1 MVENA
6 SENRFQWNLQA
17 QVEVGAGARLCFI
30 HPRIDRPCRPPQ
42 SAIPT
47 GTQGVSG
54 TAERGNKRTRRK
66 KATDPNMTVQSGSET
81 AGAASA
87 AAPSSHASAAP
98 QQQRDDDMDGELAEA
113 SEVFSSLFST
123 KKPKDGWAGLS
134 SGLKSVAKGTVAGAA
149 SLIAQPIAGAQEG
162 GVKGFFGGL
171 ATGVASAVALPVT
184 GICVGAYQV
193 SRGVANSV
201 EAVNASKAGMQWD
214 QARRE
219 WVFYHLDE
227 DVKETE
233 RLEAEL
239 AAEKKAAGGG
249 GEAAASSS
257 LSEKKVKDRE
267 FYDLLGVSTSASA
280 GDIKKAYYKE
290 ARKCHPDKN
299 PDDPEAAEK
308 FQKLGQAYQ
317 VLSNES
323 SRANYDK
330 NGKPDSGSSEMAGE
344 IDPLVFFNVMFG
356 SHLVEPY
363 VGELWIATTA
373 DTMMR
378 DAMEQQAQMP
388 DGMTEEEAARVM
400 AGRASGEEMTL
411 KQRRREVK
419 IALFLRDRV
428 GRYVSARLD
437 GERDAFR
444 SSIRQEAA
452 KIADSSF
459 GATFLVAIGFALEV
473 EAEEFLGFQNTAL
486 GVGGHAARWKKTRR
500 GRAEQPQA
508 NGGGDQRGHDGE
520 EGDEGGRGG
529 AEGDGGEEGEGRRR
543 RCGRR
548 GEGDKPKTTDEGADG
563 GAAADEETARLA
575 QQKIEE
581 TIPALLELA
590 WAINIRDISRTL
602 KNSCKKLFVDADV
615 AMSDRLLRA
624 EAVLV
629 IGSEF
634 HAIGKARGGG
644 DGGGDADDIRARA
657 EVAVMT
663 TMAKAQG
670 QEVSEEDTEEM
681 IRQAKVMK
689 VEQQQQGEGKVPGA
703 E

>member
-1 MVENA
+1 M
-6 SENRFQWNLQA
+6 
-17 QVEVGAGARLCFI
+17 
-30 HPRIDRPCRPPQ
+30 
-42 SAIPT
+42 T
-47 GTQGVSG
+47 G
-54 TAERGNKRTRRK
+54 
-66 KATDPNMTVQSGSET
+66 
-81 AGAASA
+81 
-87 AAPSSHASAAP
+87 
-98 QQQRDDDMDGELAEA
+98 L
-113 SEVFSSLFST
+113 
-123 KKPKDGWAGLS
+123 
-134 SGLKSVAKGTVAGAA
+134 
-149 SLIAQPIAGAQEG
+149 
-162 GVKGFFGGL
+162 
-171 ATGVASAVALPVT
+171 
-184 GICVGAYQV
+184 CVGAYQV

-214 QARRE
+214 QSKRE

-233 RLEAEL
+233 RLEVEL

-249 GEAAASSS
+249 GGDASSS
-257 LSEKKVKDRE
+257 GLNEKKVKDRE
-267 FYDLLGVSTSASA
+267 FYDLLGVSTAASA

-299 PDDPEAAEK
+299 PDDPEAAVK
-308 FQKLGQAYQ
+308 FQRLGQAYQ
-317 VLSNES
+317 ILSNEQ
-323 SRANYDK
+323 SRAAYDK
-330 NGKPDSGSSEMAGE
+330 NGKPDSSSPEMAGE

-378 DAMEQQAQMP
+378 DAMEQQANMSEE
-388 DGMTEEEAARVM
+388 MTEEEAARM
-400 AGRASGEEMTL
+400 LAGRASGEEMTL

-428 GRYVSARLD
+428 GQYVSARDD

-444 SSIRQEAA
+444 ASVQADAA

-486 GVGGHAARWKKTRR
+486 GVGGHAARWKRTRR
-500 GRAEQPQA
+500 GAQNNLKLMGAGINAATTGRKAMKEVEAAQRAMEERKAGTPA
-508 NGGGDQRGHDGE
+508 GGG
-520 EGDEGGRGG
+520 EGGETSAR
-529 AEGDGGEEGEGRRR
+529 GDGGA
-543 RCGRR
+543 
-548 GEGDKPKTTDEGADG
+548 AD

-575 QQKIEE
+575 QKKIEE

-602 KNSCKKLFVDADV
+602 KHSCKKLFVDADV
-615 AMSDRLLRA
+615 PMSDRTLRA
-624 EAVLV
+624 EAVLA

-644 DGGGDADDIRARA
+644 DGGEGDADDIRARA

-670 QEVSEEDTEEM
+670 QEVSSDDTEEM
-681 IRQAKVMK
+681 IRQARVMK
-689 VEQQQQGEGKVPGA
+689 VEQQQQQQQQGGGEKISGA
-703 E
+703 AE

>member
-1 MVENA
+1 
-6 SENRFQWNLQA
+6 
-17 QVEVGAGARLCFI
+17 
-30 HPRIDRPCRPPQ
+30 
-42 SAIPT
+42 
-47 GTQGVSG
+47 
-54 TAERGNKRTRRK
+54 
-66 KATDPNMTVQSGSET
+66 MTVQSGSET

-400 AGRASGEEMTL
+400 AGRATGEEMTL

-500 GRAEQPQA
+500 GAQNNLKLMGAGINAATTGRKAMREVEAAQKAMEERRARDAE
-508 NGGGDQRGHDGE
+508 DGAAA
-520 EGDEGGRGG
+520 G
-529 AEGDGGEEGEGRRR
+529 
-543 RCGRR
+543 

>member
-1 MVENA
+1 MTVEN
-6 SENRFQWNLQA
+6 S
-17 QVEVGAGARLCFI
+17 
-30 HPRIDRPCRPPQ
+30 
-42 SAIPT
+42 
-47 GTQGVSG
+47 
-54 TAERGNKRTRRK
+54 
-66 KATDPNMTVQSGSET
+66 
-81 AGAASA
+81 
-87 AAPSSHASAAP
+87 
-98 QQQRDDDMDGELAEA
+98 
-113 SEVFSSLFST
+113 
-123 KKPKDGWAGLS
+123 
-134 SGLKSVAKGTVAGAA
+134 
-149 SLIAQPIAGAQEG
+149 
-162 GVKGFFGGL
+162 
-171 ATGVASAVALPVT
+171 VASAVALPVT

-214 QARRE
+214 QAKRE

-227 DVKETE
+227 DVRETE

-239 AAEKKAAGGG
+239 AAEKKAAGGADS
-249 GEAAASSS
+249 AAVSS

-267 FYDLLGVSTSASA
+267 FYDLLGVSTSASS

-317 VLSNES
+317 VLSNET

-330 NGKPDSGSSEMAGE
+330 NGKPDSSSSEMAGE

-388 DGMTEEEAARVM
+388 DGMTEEEAARVL

-419 IALFLRDRV
+419 IALSLRDRV
-428 GRYVSARLD
+428 GRYVSARTD
-437 GERDAFR
+437 GERDEFR
-444 SSIRQEAA
+444 GSIQQEAA

-500 GRAEQPQA
+500 GAQNNLKLMGAGINAATTGRKAMKEVEAAQKAMEERRARD
-508 NGGGDQRGHDGE
+508 GGDGTPAG
-520 EGDEGGRGG
+520 GEGGKAQG
-529 AEGDGGEEGEGRRR
+529 
-543 RCGRR
+543 
-548 GEGDKPKTTDEGADG
+548 DEGADG
-563 GAAADEETARLA
+563 AGADEETARLA
-575 QQKIEE
+575 QEKIQE

-615 AMSDRLLRA
+615 PMSDRLLRA
-624 EAVLV
+624 EAILV

-644 DGGGDADDIRARA
+644 DSGGDADDIRARA

-689 VEQQQQGEGKVPGA
+689 VELQQQGEGNVPGA
-703 E
+703 EE